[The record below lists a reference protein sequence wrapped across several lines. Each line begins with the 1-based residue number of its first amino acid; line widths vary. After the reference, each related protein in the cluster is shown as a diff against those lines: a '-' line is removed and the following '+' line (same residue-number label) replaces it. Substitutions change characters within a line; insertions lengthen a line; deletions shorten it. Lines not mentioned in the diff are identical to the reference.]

1 MNIKTSTAILIT
13 ILLLMVVIIVGCKT
27 IRYVEVPVSTHDT
40 VMIYNTKLD
49 SIRFYDSI
57 SVKGVNDTIFVEK
70 FRYRDRYH
78 FVRDSV
84 YLAKTDTI
92 TKVDVREVEK
102 QLTRWEKTKMKVGGW
117 SIGLLIALIVGI
129 AVYLIMKIK
138 KPYK

>member
-40 VMIYNTKLD
+40 LLIYNTKLD

>member
-129 AVYLIMKIK
+129 AVYLLMKIK

>member
-13 ILLLMVVIIVGCKT
+13 ILLIMVVIIVGCKT

-129 AVYLIMKIK
+129 AVYLLMKIK